1 MLFGVFLSLSIY
13 PVIQGGFQREGLT
26 TLIRPRWKGKTST
39 DRADGESCLKV
50 NSFNLITE
58 DFIAASLKS
67 MRTDSDVDADAGA
80 DADTEGMRMGNGNAT
95 EPKVLGSHFVG
106 GPQDLLGN
114 H

>member
-1 MLFGVFLSLSIY
+1 
-13 PVIQGGFQREGLT
+13 
-26 TLIRPRWKGKTST
+26 
-39 DRADGESCLKV
+39 LKV

-67 MRTDSDVDADAGA
+67 MRADSDVDADAGV

>member
-1 MLFGVFLSLSIY
+1 MLVPNAIWGIFISFDLPSHSRGF
-13 PVIQGGFQREGLT
+13 PKGGANHF
-26 TLIRPRWKGKTST
+26 
-39 DRADGESCLKV
+39 DSCLKV